1 MMHRFLTVLLG
12 VVLLSGCASH
22 PVSDSD
28 RALLTL
34 PYWQFDQTPAG
45 WRSLADRKQFHEAA
59 KLIEAYLLRHPEL
72 NSNEQAM
79 LHFHAAQL
87 FAFGD
92 ETSTAL
98 RHLGHA
104 NVPDG
109 SPGFPSRWNDYVAA
123 TQAFL
128 KHDRA
133 GLLGARE
140 RLARGALTEQDRI
153 YLGTVDWL
161 IPRFGE
167 SYGTAYLSQIKSRK

>member
-1 MMHRFLTVLLG
+1 MIHRFLTVLLG
-12 VVLLSGCASH
+12 IVILSGCASRS
-22 PVSDSD
+22 VSESD

-45 WRSLADRKQFHEAA
+45 WRSFADRKQFHEAA
-59 KLIEAYLLRHPEL
+59 MLIEAYLPRHPEL
-72 NSNEQAM
+72 KPNERAM

-92 ETSTAL
+92 EVAPAL
-98 RHLGHA
+98 RHLRHA

-109 SPGFPSRWNDYVAA
+109 SLGFPSRWNDYVAA
-123 TQAFL
+123 TEAFL
-128 KHDRA
+128 KRDRA
-133 GLLGARE
+133 ALLAARE
-140 RLARGALTEQDRI
+140 RMARGSSTEQDRT

-167 SYGTAYLSQIKSRK
+167 SYGTAYLSQITSRK

>member
-1 MMHRFLTVLLG
+1 
-12 VVLLSGCASH
+12 
-22 PVSDSD
+22 
-28 RALLTL
+28 
-34 PYWQFDQTPAG
+34 
-45 WRSLADRKQFHEAA
+45 
-59 KLIEAYLLRHPEL
+59 
-72 NSNEQAM
+72 M

-92 ETSTAL
+92 ETAPAL
-98 RHLGHA
+98 TRLKRA

-133 GLLGARE
+133 GLLAARE
-140 RLARGALTEQDRI
+140 RMERGSFTEQDRI

-161 IPRFGE
+161 ILWFDD
-167 SYGTAYLSQIKSRK
+167 SYGAAYLSQIKLRK